1 MFSTFFPIPNRTP
14 PLKDLFISIGLG
26 ALVILLMVYPPTENM
41 WWGIFGFCLC
51 LCLVF
56 FLLYRYHTHNMVSR
70 PRVQSPSP
78 FPIQRDALVVR
89 EYRKGDVF
97 LREDVTDLPL
107 NRMFGLEPYFMV
119 ETHICDP
126 LGGYVWDYD
135 DTDRASFMLVLFD
148 RSISRV
154 VGVAAFNKREDLN
167 TVDSVG
173 GILMLDAFCIYQEY
187 RGKGVAASFL
197 EEAMSQ
203 AAARF
208 TQSDKLYLIAT
219 NLGVKL
225 YTHMGFEP
233 IPPDYNWAQES
244 KDEWLELSDH
254 VDTAPDLTAIMKTDL
269 NRFRSVAEREGR

>member
-1 MFSTFFPIPNRTP
+1 MWRIP
-14 PLKDLFISIGLG
+14 PLTDLFISICLT
-26 ALVILLMVYPPTENM
+26 ALVILLMAYPPTENM
-41 WWGIFGFCLC
+41 WWGIFWFCLC
-51 LCLVF
+51 LLCLVV
-56 FLLYRYHTHNMVSR
+56 FLLYRYHTHKVISI
-70 PRVQSPSP
+70 PRVRPPSP

-97 LREDVTDLPL
+97 LREDVTNLPL
-107 NRMFGLEPYFMV
+107 NQLFGLEPYFMV

-135 DTDRASFMLVLFD
+135 DTDNASFLLVLFD

-173 GILMLDAFCIYQEY
+173 GVLMLDSFCIYQEY

-225 YTHMGFEP
+225 YTRMGFEP
-233 IPPDYNWAQES
+233 IPPDYDWAQES
-244 KDEWLELSDH
+244 KDEWLELSNH
-254 VDTAPDLTAIMKTDL
+254 VDTSPDLTAIMKTDL
-269 NRFRSVAEREGR
+269 NRFRSAAERGDRR